1 MGATEGHAIV
11 PGMGWEK
18 KPNSYTNF
26 KAIEMRL
33 TLEQRLQ
40 ALERENTVLHEK
52 LKILHKLFKE
62 QSTLINDY
70 ILQRVS
76 SVSHGSGG
84 NGDRPEDAVY
94 TFICK
99 KRLDRIERNIK
110 RISRQGENGSS
121 DLEVRAG

>member
-1 MGATEGHAIV
+1 
-11 PGMGWEK
+11 
-18 KPNSYTNF
+18 
-26 KAIEMRL
+26 MRL

-52 LKILHKLFKE
+52 LKILHLLLKE

-70 ILQRVS
+70 ILQRVTS
-76 SVSHGSGG
+76 ANHGSGG

-99 KRLDRIERNIK
+99 KRLDRIERDIK
-110 RISRQGENGSS
+110 RISRRPENSDS
-121 DLEVRAG
+121 DLELRAG

>member
-1 MGATEGHAIV
+1 
-11 PGMGWEK
+11 
-18 KPNSYTNF
+18 
-26 KAIEMRL
+26 MRL

-52 LKILHKLFKE
+52 LKILHLLMKE

-70 ILQRVS
+70 ILQRVTS
-76 SVSHGSGG
+76 ADNGSNG

-99 KRLDRIERNIK
+99 KRLDRIERDIK
-110 RISRQGENGSS
+110 RITRNSENGAS
-121 DLEVRAG
+121 DFELRAG

>member
-1 MGATEGHAIV
+1 MGGKRSRTLTHF
-11 PGMGWEK
+11 
-18 KPNSYTNF
+18 F
-26 KAIEMRL
+26 KAIEMKL

-40 ALERENTVLHEK
+40 ALERENTVMQEK
-52 LKILHKLFKE
+52 LKIMHKLFKE

-76 SVSHGSGG
+76 SASHGSSG

-99 KRLDRIERNIK
+99 KRLDRIERDIK
-110 RISRQGENGSS
+110 RISRRPENGTS
-121 DLEVRAG
+121 DFELRAS

>member
-1 MGATEGHAIV
+1 
-11 PGMGWEK
+11 
-18 KPNSYTNF
+18 
-26 KAIEMRL
+26 MRL

-52 LKILHKLFKE
+52 LKILHQLMKE

-70 ILQRVS
+70 ILQRVTS
-76 SVSHGSGG
+76 ADNGSNNG

-99 KRLDRIERNIK
+99 KRLDRIERDIK
-110 RISRQGENGSS
+110 RITISS
-121 DLEVRAG
+121 DNGVSDFELRAS